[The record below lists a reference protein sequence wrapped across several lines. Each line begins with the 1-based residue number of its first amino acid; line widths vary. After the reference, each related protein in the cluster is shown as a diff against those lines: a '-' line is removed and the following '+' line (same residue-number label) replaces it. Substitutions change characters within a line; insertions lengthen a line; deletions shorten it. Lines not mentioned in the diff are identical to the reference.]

1 MNVSSVRVQIVE
13 GQSQTCS
20 FIEAV
25 SFRLSVTHDTTS
37 IRDGVSLD
45 GSHALVTGASSGIGR
60 CIAVELAAAGA
71 AVTIADVDSQ
81 PSDDGPPT
89 HKVIERDGG
98 RARYSNI
105 NVTDHDAVQS
115 MVADAEEDFGPVE
128 ILVNNAGI
136 NRLGSVEELSVEE
149 WDEVFSVNL
158 RGAYS
163 VTQAALS
170 SLRLNDG
177 RLVNIASTAGI
188 NGAPDYAAYGPSKA
202 GLINLTRQ
210 LAVDYSP
217 EIRVNA
223 VAPGVI
229 DTGIAKQE
237 LEDPERAARKREA
250 TLLSRFGTEQDVA
263 NCVLFLVSD
272 AATFVTGEVLVVDG
286 GLNA

>member
-1 MNVSSVRVQIVE
+1 M
-13 GQSQTCS
+13 
-20 FIEAV
+20 A
-25 SFRLSVTHDTTS
+25 HDIPS

-45 GSHALVTGASSGIGR
+45 ESHALVTGASSGIGR
-60 CIAVELAAAGA
+60 CIATELAAAGA
-71 AVTIADVDSQ
+71 AVTIADVDSE
-81 PSDDGPPT
+81 PGDGAPPT
-89 HKVIERDGG
+89 HELIERDDG
-98 RARYSNI
+98 RAQYAHI
-105 NVTDHDAVQS
+105 DVTDHDAVQS
-115 MVADAEEDFGPVE
+115 MVANAEEAFGPVE

-136 NRLGSVEELSVEE
+136 NRLGSVGDLPIEQ
-149 WDEVFSVNL
+149 WDEVISVNL
-158 RGAYS
+158 RGVYS
-163 VTQAALS
+163 VTQAALP
-170 SLRLNDG
+170 SLRENNG

-202 GLINLTRQ
+202 GVINLTKQ
-210 LAVDYSP
+210 LAIDYSP

-229 DTGIAKQE
+229 DAGIAKPE

-272 AATFVTGEVLVVDG
+272 AAVFVTGEVLVVDG